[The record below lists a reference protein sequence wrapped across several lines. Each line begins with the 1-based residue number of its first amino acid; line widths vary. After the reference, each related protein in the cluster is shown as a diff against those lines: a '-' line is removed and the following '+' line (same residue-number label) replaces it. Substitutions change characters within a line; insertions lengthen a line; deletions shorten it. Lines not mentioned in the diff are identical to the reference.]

1 MTWEVWANDN
11 DNDNASASASDCRLL
26 LFDVFHAIG
35 YAMRE
40 PAMFVEAAYSTR

>member
-11 DNDNASASASDCRLL
+11 DNDSASAFDCRLL